1 MPARRRLFFPH
12 TISLGS
18 PHCYL
23 HRASKSFESIT
34 VKYPASLRS
43 RHKFNERVGVF
54 WRFYGSPY
62 PVYRRDVDLVRKT
75 RPSQAGNHRG
85 SVDGT
90 GAVSDKYIGFLV
102 SEDRR
107 ISGLHYRRIPFAA
120 DQL

>member
-1 MPARRRLFFPH
+1 MMKSLYMTSLRTEPKPAAMNLSSSAPAC
-12 TISLGS
+12 TSTTS
-18 PHCYL
+18 
-23 HRASKSFESIT
+23 
-34 VKYPASLRS
+34 ASLRS
-43 RHKFNERVGVF
+43 RHKLNERVSVF

-107 ISGLHYRRIPFAA
+107 ISGLRYRRIPFAA